1 MDRWIGRDRANV
13 MEWKRRKLLIF
24 ICMSVCLFCEEIR
37 VEVVEGEDQKFLLQ
51 AFSKKLM
58 SMVFAC
64 LYTLSL
70 LLVVV
75 GL

>member
-1 MDRWIGRDRANV
+1 MDRWIGRDRATV
-13 MEWKRRKLLIF
+13 MEWKRRNLLIF

-58 SMVFAC
+58 SMVLAC